1 MELKEIVDKT
11 FQSERI
17 AITDIFN
24 AGNIFGIVY
33 RQRLI
38 FKKNYVVILE
48 NKIEL
53 GKSNSQRCENL
64 ENENWS
70 GKFTIDKEG
79 KHVKCELTN
88 LKSAATKTIIAD
100 YISEGILIS
109 EVYNNGSNSGQGK
122 IFEIVK

>member
-1 MELKEIVDKT
+1 MELKEILNKT

-38 FKKNYVVILE
+38 FKKNNVVILE

-79 KHVKCELTN
+79 KHVKCELIN
-88 LKSAATKTIIAD
+88 LKSANTKTILAD
-100 YISEGILIS
+100 YISDGILIG
-109 EVYNNGSNSGQGK
+109 EVYNNGSNSGEGK
-122 IFEIVK
+122 IFEIIT